1 MSVLVVS
8 DLWDPTFLKAD
19 GRWALLEIEDE
30 EEGSRTESRHPTLGS
45 EDLRWCQRSNNG
57 EKVIQGRETKDSERG
72 GTALLGN
79 GEKGL

>member
-1 MSVLVVS
+1 MG
-8 DLWDPTFLKAD
+8 F
-19 GRWALLEIEDE
+19 GALLEIEDG
-30 EEGSRTESRHPTLGS
+30 EEGSRTEIRHPTLVS
-45 EDLRWCQRSNNG
+45 EDLRWCQSSSNG